1 MLNEHKAIDGAMETN
16 EEQEEFGE
24 PEDMEFEDAD
34 EKFPVVSSIF
44 DIMEN
49 PFVEDK

>member
-1 MLNEHKAIDGAMETN
+1 MLNEHKKIEGARETN
-16 EEQEEFGE
+16 EDEEELEE

-49 PFVEDK
+49 PFVEEK